1 MLFTRFWILLL
12 AAIAG
17 LSVAA
22 TTLARRTYEHDREV
36 DTGALVSADRRS
48 IDEFLR
54 RDARSRLDDL
64 APVAANPQLVTLM
77 EQTVRRTDDAPTAIG
92 AQITQRLRVL
102 NGELGP
108 LRGEI
113 LLAVDPRGIVV
124 GRTGLNEGEVG
135 QYLGGH
141 ALVERAIAGNVRD
154 DLWEIAG
161 VAYRMAARPVISQGR
176 YYVGA
181 IVHGMALTGTF
192 AENVARLVPGAS
204 VVFFGPEGQ
213 YAGYTPVAERGAVS
227 SPAVATLSE
236 QLRVATQSPAW
247 RERGVTEPTVLPE
260 RAGVMAVGR
269 LPGLVGASGGGI
281 AVARGLPTM
290 PADFLLKASKDDL
303 GRVPWA
309 LVVAGVLGLALLGWA
324 LVWVEYDSKK
334 RRLLA
339 AMQGLVKGESDRLD
353 PLTHAGFARD
363 VAVGANDALDA
374 VVTREVERAGGRR
387 RSVGDLESLL
397 SVPDPIPGA
406 GAMPGPPPPPGN
418 QRRAMSEPEEQAHW
432 REVFGQYQARR
443 RESGEAGEVA
453 WEQFSGTLQRSKDQ
467 LMQKVSCRGVRF
479 QAVVKQGRATLKASP
494 VP

>member
-1 MLFTRFWILLL
+1 MLFSRFWILLL

-22 TTLARRTYEHDREV
+22 TTLARKTYEHDRET

-77 EQTVRRTDDAPTAIG
+77 EAAVRRADDAPATIG
-92 AQITQRLRVL
+92 AQITQRLRGL

-141 ALVERAIAGNVRD
+141 VLVERALAGNVRD

-181 IVHGMALTGTF
+181 IVHGMALNGTF

-204 VVFFGPEGQ
+204 VMFFGPEGQ
-213 YAGYTPVAERGAVS
+213 YAGFTPVAERGAVAA
-227 SPAVATLSE
+227 PAIATLSE
-236 QLRVATQSPAW
+236 QLRAAAQTTEW
-247 RERGVTEPTVLPE
+247 RERGVTEPIVLPE
-260 RAGVMAVGR
+260 RAGAVVFGR
-269 LPGLVGASGGGI
+269 LPGLVGAAGGGI

-290 PADFLLKASKDDL
+290 PSDFLLKASKEDL
-303 GRVPWA
+303 ARVPWGA
-309 LVVAGVLGLALLGWA
+309 VVGAVLLLALLGWA
-324 LVWVEYDSKK
+324 VVWVEYDSKK

-339 AMQGLVKGESDRLD
+339 AFKAVQKAESDRLD
-353 PLTHAGFARD
+353 PLTLSGFARD
-363 VAVGANDALDA
+363 LAVTANDALDEL
-374 VVTREVERAGGRR
+374 VKREVERAGGRR

-406 GAMPGPPPPPGN
+406 GGRPAAPPPGN
-418 QRRAMSEPEEQAHW
+418 MRRAMSEAEEQAHW
-432 REVFGQYQARR
+432 REVFAQFQARR
-443 RESGEAGEVA
+443 REAGEAGDLA
-453 WEQFSGTLQRSKDQ
+453 WEAFSQTLQRSKDQ

-494 VP
+494 MP

>member
-17 LSVAA
+17 LSVAT
-22 TTLARRTYEHDREV
+22 TTLARRSYEHDREV

-64 APVAANPQLVTLM
+64 APVAANPALVTLM
-77 EQTVRRTDDAPTAIG
+77 EQTIRRADDAQATIG
-92 AQITQRLRVL
+92 TQITQRLRAL

-113 LLAVDPRGIVV
+113 LFAVDPRGIVV

-141 ALVERAIAGNVRD
+141 ALVERALAGSVRD
-154 DLWEIAG
+154 DVWEIAG

-204 VVFFGPEGQ
+204 VMFFGPEGQ
-213 YAGYTPVAERGAVS
+213 YAGFTPVAERGAVA

-236 QLRVATQSPAW
+236 QLRVATQTAEW
-247 RERGVTEPTVLPE
+247 RDRGVTEALVMPE
-260 RAGVMAVGR
+260 RAGVMVAGR

-281 AVARGLPTM
+281 VVARGLPSM

-309 LVVAGVLGLALLGWA
+309 LVVGAVLALALLGWA
-324 LVWVEYDSKK
+324 VVFVEYDSKK

-339 AMQGLVKGESDRLD
+339 GFKGLVKGEADRLD
-353 PLTHAGFARD
+353 PLTLSGFARD
-363 VAVGANDALDA
+363 LAVGANDALDE
-374 VVTREVERAGGRR
+374 VVKREVERAGGRR

-406 GAMPGPPPPPGN
+406 GAMAGPPGN
-418 QRRAMSEPEEQAHW
+418 TRRAMNEPEEQAHW
-432 REVFGQYQARR
+432 REVFAQFQARR
-443 RESGEAGEVA
+443 RESGEAGEIV
-453 WEQFSGTLQRSKDQ
+453 WEQFSGTLQRSRDE

-494 VP
+494 VM